1 MNKIYEGK
9 AKILYT
15 TENPEEII
23 QYFKDDTTAF
33 NNEKFAIK
41 QGKGILNN
49 VISSRFMDIMRENGI
64 KTHFIKRIDDRNQL
78 VQKATIIPLEVIVR
92 NVAAG
97 SFSKKFGIERGTIL
111 SAPLVEFSYKR
122 DELGDPLIPNDHI
135 TLLKIATDAEIAF
148 IKNEAL
154 KINEILR
161 MQFAQCGLRL
171 IDFKIEFG
179 KDKNGDIILADEIS
193 PDSCRLWNADGQSLD
208 KDLFREDKGD
218 IVEAYADVAR
228 KLGIEIQSEASE

>member
-41 QGKGILNN
+41 QGKGVLNN
-49 VISSRFMDIMRENGI
+49 VISAYFMEVMRENGI
-64 KTHFIKRIDDRNQL
+64 KTHFIKRIDDRNQV
-78 VQKATIIPLEVIVR
+78 VQKVTIIPLEVIVR
-92 NVAAG
+92 NIAAG

-111 SAPLVEFSYKR
+111 EVPLVEFSYKR

-135 TLLKIATDAEIAF
+135 TLLKIATDGEIAF

-154 KINEILR
+154 KINQILR
-161 MQFAQCGLRL
+161 AQFEKCGLNL
-171 IDFKIEFG
+171 VDFKIEFG
-179 KDKNGDIILADEIS
+179 KDVNGNIILADEIS
-193 PDSCRLWNADGQSLD
+193 PDSCRLWNSDGQSLD

-218 IVEAYADVAR
+218 IVEAYSKVAE
-228 KLGIEIQSEASE
+228 KLGIAL

>member
-78 VQKATIIPLEVIVR
+78 VQKVTIIPLEVIVR

-161 MQFAQCGLRL
+161 MQFEQCGLSL
-171 IDFKIEFG
+171 VDFKIEFG

-193 PDSCRLWNADGQSLD
+193 PDSCRLWNADGKSLD

-218 IVEAYADVAR
+218 IVEAYTDVAR
-228 KLGIEIQSEASE
+228 KLGIEI